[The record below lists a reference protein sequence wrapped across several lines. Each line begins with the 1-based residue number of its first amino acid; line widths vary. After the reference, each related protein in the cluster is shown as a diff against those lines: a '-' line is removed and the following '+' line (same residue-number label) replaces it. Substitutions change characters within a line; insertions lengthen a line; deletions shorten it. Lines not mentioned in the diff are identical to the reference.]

1 MAMKMTL
8 KEFMGVE
15 EVEAPSPDAMSAK
28 MALDVQAD
36 AFLRMKQLGIK
47 QKDLAD
53 LMGIT
58 PAAVSK
64 LLSNGA
70 NLRFS
75 SVARI
80 AAALNCRVESPKLVP
95 LGERTLEENSPTT
108 YAVVSF
114 AVDASSTHETAVHDA
129 VGRKEPDVVDD
140 AYRELCACFRQARVS
155 GGVSRTPVDELTEVG
170 IA

>member
-15 EVEAPSPDAMSAK
+15 EVDAPSPDAMSAK

-47 QKDLAD
+47 QKDLAN

-80 AAALNCRVESPKLVP
+80 AAALNCKVESPKLVP
-95 LGERTLEENSPTT
+95 LEESAAKGGSPIT
-108 YAVVSF
+108 YAAVSF
-114 AVDASSTHETAVHDA
+114 SVDVSSSNEAAAHDA
-129 VGRKEPDVVDD
+129 VGHKEHDAIDD
-140 AYRELCACFRQARVS
+140 AYRELCARYKSVRVS
-155 GGVSRTPVDELTEVG
+155 SGVSQASIDELMEVG

>member
-1 MAMKMTL
+1 MSMKMTL
-8 KEFMGVE
+8 EEFAGVE
-15 EVEAPSPDAMSAK
+15 EVDAPSPDAMAAK
-28 MALDVQAD
+28 MALDIQAD
-36 AFLRMKQLGIK
+36 VFLRMKQLGIK
-47 QKDLAD
+47 QKDLAK

-80 AAALNCRVESPKLVP
+80 AATLNCRVESPKLVP
-95 LGERTLEENSPTT
+95 LEERTPRGSSPTI
-108 YAVVSF
+108 YAVVSL
-114 AVDASSTHETAVHDA
+114 AVDGSSRHETTTHGAAGHN
-129 VGRKEPDVVDD
+129 EPDAIDD
-140 AYRELCACFRQARVS
+140 AYRELCARYRPVRVS
-155 GGVSRTPVDELTEVG
+155 GGVSQTPVVDLAEVG